1 MIRSIKYIV
10 SIFLS
15 MIWLRSEGLD
25 KEYYSESQPIDL
37 SVYDGQ
43 GSVLIHWITP
53 NNIDIDQI
61 ALFVKEFGEQK
72 FMNLYAVFKGGSGPN
87 VCFAGHTDVVPPGDE
102 ASWDSDTFTAVDLNS
117 VVVVR
122 TNQKIETDGFTSQDL
137 QWQEQRRKRKV
148 RKLNF
153 EVR

>member
-1 MIRSIKYIV
+1 MIVVRCKLCGTEVKSPH
-10 SIFLS
+10 SC
-15 MIWLRSEGLD
+15 GC
-25 KEYYSESQPIDL
+25 
-37 SVYDGQ
+37 
-43 GSVLIHWITP
+43 P
-53 NNIDIDQI
+53 NM
-61 ALFVKEFGEQK
+61 LTVTG
-72 FMNLYAVFKGGSGPN
+72 
-87 VCFAGHTDVVPPGDE
+87 
-102 ASWDSDTFTAVDLNS
+102 DTFTAVDLNS